1 MRYLTA
7 KEIKSSHYSESHEVL
22 GKCTGKSVRDLF
34 AIKVFIKYY
43 HQLLNDKT
51 LPILDLG
58 PASGG
63 FASQIY
69 ETGYTNI
76 SGVDVD
82 NYLKDQNRTLFKE
95 FKTADLSW
103 DRIPWPD
110 NNFKV
115 VTAWCV
121 LPHIENPFHCL
132 REIHRV
138 LDNNGLFIFTTPHLT
153 SKPSIDYFAEK
164 EDFGSYRASNNHII
178 LFPRGVVEKTVLKYF
193 DLIETEYHVR
203 PKIFERGI
211 LGRLRECIY
220 KASGKISPEF
230 KKRIEKRWSYN
241 IVYILKKRK

>member
-7 KEIKSSHYSESHEVL
+7 EELKKHFKDEAQGILE
-22 GKCTGKSVRDLF
+22 KCVGKSVRDLF
-34 AIKVFIKYY
+34 AIKVFISYY
-43 HQLLNDKT
+43 HKFFEDKI

-69 ETGYTNI
+69 KEGYTNI
-76 SGVDVD
+76 CGVDVD
-82 NYLKDQNRTLFKE
+82 NYLSTQNKTLFKE

-103 DRIPWPD
+103 DRLPWPD

-132 REIHRV
+132 REIYRV
-138 LDNNGLFIFTTPHLT
+138 LDPDGLFIFTTPHLT
-153 SKPSIDYFAEK
+153 SKPSMDYFRVK
-164 EDFGSYRASNNHII
+164 QDFGSYRASNNHII

-193 DLIETEYHVR
+193 DLVDIEYHVR
-203 PKIFERGI
+203 PKIFLRGI
-211 LGRLRECIY
+211 QGKFRELIY
-220 KASGKISPEF
+220 KTAQAVSPKL
-230 KKRIEKRWSYN
+230 KKLIQKRWSYN
-241 IVYILKKRK
+241 IVYILKKKI